1 MSKYLFIL
9 LFCFP
14 LLINAQTASNL
25 WLFQLKND
33 KKVKFIKK
41 ITDNS
46 QYDNQPV
53 FIGNRI
59 FFTSQDEN
67 NTEIKVYDLESGTIS
82 KFTNTPESEYSPS
95 PTPDG
100 QFVTTVRV
108 ESDGKQRLWNFPIHG
123 GAPILLIPEIEP
135 VGYYTWFNNDYLAM
149 FILGEPNTLQIS
161 KSAFQNSTSSTEDKD
176 IGRSIH
182 SLPNH
187 SDQFSYIKNGS
198 PSTVMIYNQGQ
209 KSVFA
214 QLPENTTDITWTP
227 NNTLLTGVGST
238 LLFYSPAK
246 KRWKEFIN
254 LQKMNVIDI
263 SRMDVSED
271 GKYLVVVVTT
281 DASR

>member
-108 ESDGKQRLWNFPIHG
+108 ESDGKQRLWNFP
-123 GAPILLIPEIEP
+123 
-135 VGYYTWFNNDYLAM
+135 
-149 FILGEPNTLQIS
+149 
-161 KSAFQNSTSSTEDKD
+161 
-176 IGRSIH
+176 
-182 SLPNH
+182 
-187 SDQFSYIKNGS
+187 
-198 PSTVMIYNQGQ
+198 
-209 KSVFA
+209 
-214 QLPENTTDITWTP
+214 
-227 NNTLLTGVGST
+227 
-238 LLFYSPAK
+238 
-246 KRWKEFIN
+246 
-254 LQKMNVIDI
+254 
-263 SRMDVSED
+263 
-271 GKYLVVVVTT
+271 
-281 DASR
+281 